1 MEDYL
6 LAIFGIAISIGLF
19 LLGYRQTIGAK
30 KERITSAN
38 TEVEKVLVRRIVLES
53 YTPSLIDIS
62 RLLEGKAR
70 DFRVRVG
77 DLLSES
83 QILNWNHRISII
95 FTRIIETDLISQTQR
110 EEILS
115 RLIPSLTEAESAP
128 VQEQKVIELPVYH
141 RKRMVYQI
149 VVPLAMALVASIL
162 GGFVTLLPKIGM
174 MKMDFGN
181 LVSALTATV
190 AVSLGIISAL
200 YLFYRL
206 RESQQE
212 VTVSSSSSAL
222 EQAISFER
230 EVAKAIEKKGLKLRP
245 AGPRD
250 RGYDFAIEH
259 NGKKVLIEVKAWTRP
274 MPIGLLSKTVD
285 VLDKTVQIENAEEG
299 IIVTKTPVD
308 LKNIDL
314 PGKKIRIMTLRE
326 LRNYLAHSLK

>member
-1 MEDYL
+1 
-6 LAIFGIAISIGLF
+6 
-19 LLGYRQTIGAK
+19 
-30 KERITSAN
+30 
-38 TEVEKVLVRRIVLES
+38 
-53 YTPSLIDIS
+53 
-62 RLLEGKAR
+62 
-70 DFRVRVG
+70 
-77 DLLSES
+77 
-83 QILNWNHRISII
+83 
-95 FTRIIETDLISQTQR
+95 
-110 EEILS
+110 
-115 RLIPSLTEAESAP
+115 
-128 VQEQKVIELPVYH
+128 
-141 RKRMVYQI
+141 MVYQI